1 VDVGD
6 SSRTVP
12 RQGED
17 ASKILNLAHRIDR
30 LPRTS
35 YQNILLL
42 IIATAWFVD
51 TIDLSTLT
59 FALDPISNTFS
70 LSEGQAGLLVS
81 MGFAGM
87 AIGATS
93 SGALADRFGRKAIF
107 QYSMI
112 TWGIASLLLA
122 FSWSFYSL
130 LAFRFLLGIG
140 MGAEY
145 PVAQSLLGEITATK
159 TRGKAIAWVS
169 NLIGGPC
176 AYVAAGLLAL
186 LMLSISGW
194 RALFVV
200 EAFLALFAL
209 VVRRGVPESPRW
221 LESQGRIEEAG
232 ATIGYIEGRTEEAYG
247 RPLPEPEPPSFTE
260 RVASKVGFSE
270 LLTSRYLRRAVMAWI
285 LWLCVVGGFYSV
297 QSWIGK
303 LLADQGF
310 AIIESTQFV
319 LLMVLWGIPGVITAG
334 LLLDRIG
341 RKTTLCLFV
350 AGSAVAA
357 FFYGQA
363 ETITWLLVAGSIMQF
378 CFFGMWGSLYAYT
391 AEIFPTSARATGAG
405 SASTCGRIGA
415 VVGPLIVPL
424 VLGAYGVSGVFLIMV
439 VVPFTI
445 AVATVLILGPE
456 TRGKALEEVSS

>member
-1 VDVGD
+1 MDVGD

-59 FALDPISNTFS
+59 FAIDPISNTFY

-169 NLIGGPC
+169 NLIGGPF

-200 EAFLALFAL
+200 ESLLALFAL

-221 LESQGRIEEAG
+221 LESQGRIEEAEE
-232 ATIGYIEGRTEEAYG
+232 TIDYIEGKTEEAYG
-247 RPLPEPEPPSFTE
+247 RPLPEPDPPSFTE
-260 RVASKVGFSE
+260 RVASKIGFSE

-310 AIIESTQFV
+310 AIIESTRYI
-319 LLMVLWGIPGVITAG
+319 LLMVLWGIPGVQDDSVLVRGRERNSRLLLWTSRDRNMAPSRRFHHAILLLRHVGLTVRLHRRNLPDQCTRDRRRKRVHLRAHRSGGWSVDRATCSGGIRRERG
-334 LLLDRIG
+334 LLDHG
-341 RKTTLCLFV
+341 R
-350 AGSAVAA
+350 
-357 FFYGQA
+357 
-363 ETITWLLVAGSIMQF
+363 GSIHNS
-378 CFFGMWGSLYAYT
+378 GGY
-391 AEIFPTSARATGAG
+391 
-405 SASTCGRIGA
+405 
-415 VVGPLIVPL
+415 GPNTWSRNQ
-424 VLGAYGVSGVFLIMV
+424 G
-439 VVPFTI
+439 
-445 AVATVLILGPE
+445 
-456 TRGKALEEVSS
+456 